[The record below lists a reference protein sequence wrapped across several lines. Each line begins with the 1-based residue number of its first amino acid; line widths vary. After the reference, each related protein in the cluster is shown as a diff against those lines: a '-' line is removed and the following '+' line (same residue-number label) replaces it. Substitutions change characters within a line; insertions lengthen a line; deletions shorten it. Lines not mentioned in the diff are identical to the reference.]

1 MPKRLIS
8 LSIMTAGLVLFGAA
22 CSSKTTIS
30 SGNKNTTFTTT
41 VNTALTPTNSRT
53 TGDFTTRPAQ
63 TSTVTLNS
71 SGADPL
77 IVTVSAGTT
86 VTFVNN
92 DSGLHQISSNPHPAH
107 TGLPGFD
114 SLSGIK
120 PGQSYSFTFAT
131 AGTFDYHDHL
141 DPANSAWAGKIIVQ

>member
-1 MPKRLIS
+1 MA
-8 LSIMTAGLVLFGAA
+8 AGLILFGAA
-22 CSSKTTIS
+22 CSSKTTVS
-30 SGNKNTTFTTT
+30 SGNTNTTFTTT
-41 VNTALTPTNSRT
+41 VNATLTPTNSRT
-53 TGDFTTRPAQ
+53 TGDFTTAPAQ

-92 DSGLHQISSNPHPAH
+92 DSGRHQISSNPHPAH

-114 SLSGIK
+114 SLSGIE
-120 PGQSYSFTFAT
+120 PGQSYSFTFTT
-131 AGTFDYHDHL
+131 AGTFGYHDHL
-141 DPANSAWAGKIIVQ
+141 DPTNSAWAGKVIVQ